1 MTPQLLD
8 RLHLLDEGSRRSG
21 LIPQGDDGSGNLG
34 HCFGDQLL
42 SELTRSGP
50 SHSTHGE
57 QVSLSSAVQDFLSI
71 GSNWPGILKK
81 PGVGYR
87 LPRSLGPGKRTC
99 IAKERGEAPSA
110 SLFYPHSYHIP
121 NKNKDGIHLPNNSR
135 QGLHGNNYPKIHS

>member
-8 RLHLLDEGSRRSG
+8 RLHLLDEGARRSG
-21 LIPQGDDGSGNLG
+21 LIPQGDDGSRNLG

-42 SELTRSGP
+42 SELTRSEP
-50 SHSTHGE
+50 SHST

-81 PGVGYR
+81 AGMGYR

-99 IAKERGEAPSA
+99 MAKERGEAPSA
-110 SLFYPHSYHIP
+110 LPFYPHSYHIP
-121 NKNKDGIHLPNNSR
+121 NKDKDGIHLPNNSR